1 MTRAVIVGVAL
12 AMAVMPLSAC
22 GGGQTYRPPVWP
34 AAGPGAI
41 VLTWNDD
48 EQSRQV
54 DVGQEVD
61 VRLATDPCTV
71 TSIPT
76 PDDPAVIASEQAGT
90 VSGSVWARFR
100 AVGKGSTNI
109 TALHKPSCKWR
120 PGASL
125 PARRFVVTV
134 IVQ

>member
-1 MTRAVIVGVAL
+1 
-12 AMAVMPLSAC
+12 
-22 GGGQTYRPPVWP
+22 
-34 AAGPGAI
+34 

-48 EQSRQV
+48 QQSRQV
-54 DVGQEVD
+54 AVGQEVD

-71 TSIPT
+71 TSIPA
-76 PDDPAVIASEQAGT
+76 PDDPAIVASEQAGT
-90 VSGSVWARFR
+90 VGGSVWARFR

-109 TALHKPSCKWR
+109 TAFHKPSCKWR

-134 IVQ
+134 NVQ